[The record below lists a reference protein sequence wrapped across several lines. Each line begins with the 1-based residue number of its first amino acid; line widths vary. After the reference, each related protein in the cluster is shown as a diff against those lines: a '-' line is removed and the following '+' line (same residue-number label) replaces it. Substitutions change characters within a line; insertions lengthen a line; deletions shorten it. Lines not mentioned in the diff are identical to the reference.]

1 MFLSCHHVSVVILA
15 QFLRVLLARLLK
27 NKVTWFV
34 KGLSWYAFDSV
45 GIGSMKRKNQASPL

>member
-1 MFLSCHHVSVVILA
+1 MVILA